1 MRINTRNPVTCLN
14 LKKQVMPS
22 EHQPQY
28 LGSSAGKSSL
38 IQKWLILILLILI
51 VFMTF
56 KLMNRYFGQPD
67 FRVPLRTDLTQ
78 SELRTIK
85 LFRESSPSVVH
96 IRTAGFASAMDQ
108 FSMNPQTTPQGS
120 GSGFIWDRQGHIV
133 TNFHVIQKAD
143 EYSVTLADNTTRNAK
158 LVGIAPSK
166 DLAVLKIEAPR
177 DQLKPIKIGY
187 SADLQ
192 VGQSV
197 LAIGNPFGLD
207 QTLTTGIISGLG
219 REIISVTGRSIRN
232 VIQTD
237 AAINPGNSGGPLL
250 DSSGR
255 LIGVNTAIY
264 SSSHVYAGI
273 GYAVP
278 VDLISRFVPQL
289 IRYGFIQ
296 TPSLNFLG
304 VDDFVIRKLKL
315 NHILPGNVSGVM
327 VQDIMEGGAAD
338 QAGLK
343 EIRLDEAGNLV
354 LGDLIMQ
361 LDETPIV
368 DTNSLLDALEMHKV
382 GDEVEL
388 LVWRNNKKIKLKARL
403 QEWRYDQ

>member
-1 MRINTRNPVTCLN
+1 
-14 LKKQVMPS
+14 MPS
-22 EHQPQY
+22 EHPSQPW
-28 LGSSAGKSSL
+28 GHSSGKSSL
-38 IQKWLILILLILI
+38 IQKWLILILII
-51 VFMTF
+51 VNVFMTIM
-56 KLMNRYFGQPD
+56 LLQRYFGQPD
-67 FRVPLRTDLTQ
+67 FRVPMPTDLTQ
-78 SELRTIK
+78 SELRIIE

-96 IRTAGFASAMDQ
+96 IRTADFSSPMDQ
-108 FSMNPQTTPQGS
+108 FSMNPQTPRQGS
-120 GSGFIWDRQGHIV
+120 GSGFIWDREGHIV

-143 EYSVTLADNTTRNAK
+143 EYMVTLADNSNWIAK
-158 LVGIAPSK
+158 HVGSAPSK

-177 DQLKPIKIGY
+177 DRLKPIKRGY

-192 VGQSV
+192 VGQTV

-278 VDLISRFVPQL
+278 VDLVIRFVPQL
-289 IRYGFIQ
+289 IQYHSIQ

-304 VDDFVIRKLKL
+304 VDDFVIHKLKI
-315 NHILPGNVSGVM
+315 NHMLPSDVSGVM
-327 VQDIMEGGAAD
+327 VQAVMPGGAAD
-338 QAGLK
+338 LAGLK
-343 EIRLDEAGNLV
+343 ELRLDEAGNLI

-361 LDETPIV
+361 LDEMPITN
-368 DTNSLLDALEMHKV
+368 TNSLLDALEMRKV
-382 GDEVEL
+382 GDEVQL
-388 LVWRNNKKIKLKARL
+388 MVLRNNKKIKLKARL
-403 QEWRYDQ
+403 QDWRNEQ

>member
-1 MRINTRNPVTCLN
+1 
-14 LKKQVMPS
+14 MPLDQRS
-22 EHQPQY
+22 QQ
-28 LGSSAGKSSL
+28 LGSSGGKSSL
-38 IQKWLILILLILI
+38 IQKWLILVLII
-51 VFMTF
+51 VIVLMSF
-56 KLMNRYFGQPD
+56 KLLSRYLRQPD
-67 FRVPLRTDLTQ
+67 FRGPSPADLTQ

-96 IRTAGFASAMDQ
+96 IRTSGFASPIEQ
-108 FSMNPQTTPQGS
+108 FRMNPQLTPQGS

-133 TNFHVIQKAD
+133 TNFHVIQKAK
-143 EYSVTLADNTTRNAK
+143 ECTVTLADNVTWDAR
-158 LVGIAPSK
+158 LVGSAASK
-166 DLAVLKIEAPR
+166 DLAVLKIEAPS
-177 DQLKPIKIGY
+177 DQLKPIKVGY

-289 IRYGFIQ
+289 IRYGHIQ

-304 VDDFVIRKLKL
+304 LDDFITRKLKT
-315 NHILPGNVSGVM
+315 NGILPRDVSGVM
-327 VQDIMEGGAAD
+327 VQAVFEGGAAD
-338 QAGLK
+338 LAGLK
-343 EIRLDEAGNLV
+343 PIRQDEDKNLL
-354 LGDLIMQ
+354 LGDLIMK
-361 LDETPIV
+361 LDEKPIT
-368 DTNSLLDALEMHKV
+368 DSNSLLDALELHKI
-382 GDEVEL
+382 GDEVVLEVL
-388 LVWRNNKKIKLKARL
+388 RNNKKIKLKAKL
-403 QEWRYDQ
+403 QEWKNDL

>member
-1 MRINTRNPVTCLN
+1 
-14 LKKQVMPS
+14 MPS
-22 EHQPQY
+22 EHPSAY
-28 LGSSAGKSSL
+28 SGSTGKSSL
-38 IQKWLILILLILI
+38 IQKWLILILTILI

-56 KLMNRYFGQPD
+56 KLLKRYYGQPD
-67 FRVPLRTDLTQ
+67 FRVRERADLTQ
-78 SELRTIK
+78 SELRTIE
-85 LFRESSPSVVH
+85 LFKESSPSVVH
-96 IRTAGFASAMDQ
+96 IRTVGLASPMDQ
-108 FSMNPQTTPQGS
+108 FSMNPQTPSQGS
-120 GSGFIWDRQGHIV
+120 GSGFIWDRKGHVV

-143 EYSVTLADNTTRNAK
+143 EYSVTLADNTTWNAK

-166 DLAVLKIEAPR
+166 DLAVLKIDAPR

-187 SADLQ
+187 SGDLQ
-192 VGQSV
+192 VGQTV

-289 IRYGFIQ
+289 IRFGFIQ

-304 VDDFVIRKLKL
+304 VDDFVIRKLKI
-315 NHILPGNVSGVM
+315 NQILPKDVSGVM
-327 VQDIMEGGAAD
+327 VQSIMEGGAAD
-338 QAGLK
+338 LAGLK
-343 EIRLDEAGNLV
+343 EIRIDDSGNLH

-361 LDETPIV
+361 LDEIPIT
-368 DTNSLLDALEMHKV
+368 DANSLLDALEMHKV

-388 LVWRNNKKIKLKARL
+388 VVLRNNKKIKLKARL
-403 QEWRYDQ
+403 QEWKNDQ